1 MKIAF
6 QLAYKNLMGAGLRT
20 WLNAIVLSLVFII
33 ILMYNGILD
42 GWNQQ
47 ARRDTIAWEYGQGQ
61 VWHEAYDPLDAFSI
75 QDSHAEIPA
84 TLQNENF
91 TPVLLRQA
99 SIYPEGRLMPVLL
112 KGIKITQK
120 ALALPVEKLANTTV
134 KIPALIGKRMSESSG
149 LKEGDEVLLRWRD
162 AQGRFDAQQITI
174 VAVFDTHVP
183 TVDGGQIWLPLERLQ
198 ELTGLKNQATFFVQN
213 QAEKIEVKGWVAKSQ
228 AELLHDLDEII
239 QSKQVGSA
247 VMYLLLLAIALLAIF
262 DTQVLSIFRRQKEI
276 GTYIA
281 LGMTRRQVMLI
292 FTLEGTLYSVFAVFL
307 GTLYGFPL
315 LYLLAEY
322 GFSLPEMSQDM
333 GLAVTERIYPV
344 YTLKLVVNTLL
355 LLVCSAT
362 FVSFLPARKIAKMNP
377 VNAIKGKLQ

>member
-1 MKIAF
+1 MKIALE
-6 QLAYKNLMGAGLRT
+6 LAYKNLIGAGLRT
-20 WLNAIVLSLVFII
+20 WLNAIVLSFVFIV

-91 TPVLLRQA
+91 TPVLLSQA
-99 SIYPEGRLMPVLL
+99 SIYPEGRLTPVLL

-120 ALALPVEKLANTTV
+120 VLALPTEKLANTTS
-134 KIPALIGKRMSESSG
+134 KIPALIGKRMSKSSG
-149 LKEGDEVLLRWRD
+149 LEEGDEVLLRWRD

-198 ELTGLKNQATFFVQN
+198 ELTGLKNEATFFVQN

-247 VMYLLLLAIALLAIF
+247 IMYLLLLAIALLAIF

-307 GTLYGFPL
+307 GMLYGGPL
-315 LYLLAEY
+315 LYLLAKY